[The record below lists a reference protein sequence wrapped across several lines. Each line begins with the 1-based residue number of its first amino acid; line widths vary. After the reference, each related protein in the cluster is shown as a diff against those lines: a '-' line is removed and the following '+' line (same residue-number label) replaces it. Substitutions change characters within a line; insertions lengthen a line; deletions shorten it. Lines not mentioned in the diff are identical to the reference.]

1 MKEVKI
7 DPPLS
12 KEEAE
17 ALALVVEDAPVWC
30 GSFPDAE
37 SRGLLTARGFILTTP
52 IMGQDGHYVATP
64 VGVRAYKQHFGTAM
78 GGEYVSIAEVKAH
91 RLVSAGLD
99 RIAKNSKQG
108 PTK

>member
-7 DPPLS
+7 DPPLT
-12 KEEAE
+12 KEEAQ
-17 ALALVVEDAPVWC
+17 ALAMVVEDAPVWC
-30 GSFPDAE
+30 GNFPDAE
-37 SRGLLTARGFILTTP
+37 SRSRLVGRGFILTTP
-52 IMGQDGHYVATP
+52 IMGQDGHFVATP

-91 RLVSAGLD
+91 RLASADLN

-108 PTK
+108 PTE